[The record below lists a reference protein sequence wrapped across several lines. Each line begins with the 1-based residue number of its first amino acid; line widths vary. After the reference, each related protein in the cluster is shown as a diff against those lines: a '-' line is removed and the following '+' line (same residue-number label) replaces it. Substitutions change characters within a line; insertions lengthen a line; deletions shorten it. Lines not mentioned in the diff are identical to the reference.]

1 MSNSITYNY
10 TGSVQTFVTSSTTT
24 EINVEL
30 YGAEGGGNTGD
41 ADTSGGLG
49 GKITGTLSVTGGTTF
64 YLYVGG
70 IGTNTQF
77 NDVVDINYAGGYNGG
92 GTGGKD
98 TDPNTNNNINGA
110 GGGGGTDIRTNTA
123 VSTRIIVAG
132 GGGGSGYA
140 GNGGNGGSTV
150 GANGSTSIPRP
161 SLGAGGGGG
170 TNTSGGDVSNNRG
183 SDDGVLGSGGNATV
197 SDAYGSGG
205 GGGGYYGGAAGTST
219 ANNPDGWSA
228 GGGGGSSWVG
238 SYLKTDTSAT
248 HTQGNNNGN
257 GKIIITYDDNEAD
270 ISSVSWSVINS
281 KVSVEFSEAVY
292 PSSTSQTS
300 DLSNLNFNLSI
311 SGGVATVASTPTS
324 TVASNDNKTFDLDID
339 ISGIA
344 DGSEVLTINPSASN
358 SIYNLSGNPSYTSQ
372 NNNTIYLIERVLP
385 YITSTTI
392 NGYSH
397 VIVTFNEPVYPSS
410 TSQISDLSSS
420 NFTLALTGGNAIT
433 LSSVPTSCSNIND
446 TVFTLG
452 LGFNSTES
460 DGTEVITVTPANSSS
475 IFDIYGNV
483 SSIVQSNNTVTLGD
497 SIGPIITDVSMSTDN
512 SNIIVTFNENIFNAS
527 TGSGSLEINDF
538 TITLTGG
545 IATLSSVDTI
555 STTNNV
561 STLGITISNIAN
573 GLELIT
579 IVPSGSNTIYDSSG
593 NAASV
598 SQNNNT
604 DYLIDKTPS
613 IITATSL
620 ASDNSTINVT
630 INEAVYNTTSGS
642 LTVNNFVLSVS
653 GGATTVNST
662 PSSITKSS
670 NVYTLGLNLNST
682 IPNGSE
688 ILTVNP
694 NSIYD
699 IYGNQMAGS
708 QSNNTV
714 SLNNKVLPYIKNIA
728 ISSTNDS
735 VDVSFNTTVYSGNS
749 QIGTLTVNDFS
760 LTTSGGVA
768 TVTSTPTS
776 ISSSG
781 LIYTIGF
788 NLSGNPSGDELFKV
802 SPVINSIYDAD
813 GNISAINQSNNTI
826 YLNAPRISGISL
838 NYDNTIVTVNFNVNV
853 FNTDSGS
860 GNLENTDFRV
870 VILSGVA
877 DLSSQTPKSISGSGS
892 TYNIELANLIG
903 IPNGQEYITVTPVNN
918 TSIYD
923 SYGNSLSTN
932 QQNNSINLNEKI
944 IPYITNTILQND
956 NSSINV
962 TFSEVVYDTSNG
974 AGTLEKY
981 DFKLDINGGVS
992 TVNSTPTSISTS
1004 DNITFTLN
1012 LDISGIPNGSEI
1024 LTVTPIVDSI
1034 YDNSGNVTT
1043 ITQTNNTVT
1052 LNEKIV
1058 PIITNIII
1066 NNDNSIII
1074 VTFNEKVFNSSS
1086 GTGNLEGSDFNL
1098 SSVSGILSSGTPSSI
1113 SQLGNKYSLGIT
1125 LASLPTG
1132 QEIITVQPYSNSSI
1146 YDSAGNAAST
1156 TQSNN
1161 TIHLREQIPP
1171 IINSVSINS
1180 DNSLITVTFNEKV
1193 YNTNY
1198 GSGNLETNDFI
1209 LSITNG
1215 YSSLAYDYPY
1225 SITAQSD
1232 LSSYILGIPLID
1244 MCDGN
1249 EILTVTPRTITS
1261 IYDGSGNASIM
1272 SQYSNTVTLN
1282 HTLGPII
1289 TGIAISSDYQYIT
1302 VDFSENVY
1310 ADYSSGTN
1318 IASGNLDVNDFKVS
1332 LYNGTASLSST
1343 IPSSIS
1349 NSGFTYTFGISILG
1363 IIDGNEQLT
1372 VYPNIDS
1379 IYDSSGNVSLISN
1392 QVNNIITLTE
1402 NIVPIIISSI
1412 VDNNNSIISIT
1423 LSEEVYDTSNGN
1435 GNLETSDFS
1444 LNITGG
1450 TATLASS
1457 TPTSIS
1463 SSSNTYYLGFTLN
1476 GTSNGKEIITIS
1488 PTNNSIF
1495 DINGN
1500 ILSTSQSNNTVTLN
1514 KKTLPEINNIS
1525 ISSDNKNIIINF
1537 SEEVYTSINM
1547 IGELRRDNFE
1557 ISLSGGSATL
1567 TSSTPLSIYRVNPYY
1582 LGINIIGTP
1591 DGNETLSV
1599 VPIGIYDSE
1608 GNSISTVQSNNVNI
1622 IEKVTPYITSTTI
1635 SNDNKILTV
1644 TFSELVYSNST
1655 ATESLIINSFSLYT
1669 NSNRGVLKSLNPMSV
1684 TQSNLSYLL
1693 ELDLGATPK
1702 LNDYVSVK
1710 LAENSIYDSSGNIA
1724 SSTQLSNTQS
1734 NNIVLFNTMLLQDEK
1749 LLTVIK
1755 SQSIIKKKKIIGNS
1769 AKSKYSTSGVSTAA
1783 PVNN

>member
-1 MSNSITYNY
+1 MSNLITYNY

-41 ADTSGGLG
+41 PDTSGGLG

-70 IGTNTQF
+70 MGTNTQF
-77 NDVVDINYAGGYNGG
+77 NDTSDINYAGGYNGG

-98 TDPNTNNNINGA
+98 TDPTVTNNINGA
-110 GGGGGTDIRTNTA
+110 GGGGGTDIRTSTDLN
-123 VSTRIIVAG
+123 TRIIVAG

-140 GNGGNGGSTV
+140 GNGGNGGGTI
-150 GANGSTSIPRP
+150 GTNGSTSITRP

-170 TNTSGGDVSNNRG
+170 TDTTGGDVSNNRG
-183 SDDGVLGSGGNATV
+183 SGDGVLGSGGNATV
-197 SDAYGSGG
+197 SYAYGSGG

-238 SYLKTDTSAT
+238 SYLKPGTSAT

-257 GKIIITYDDNEAD
+257 GKIIITYDDDEAD

-311 SGGVATVASTPTS
+311 SGGVATIASTPTS
-324 TVASNDNKTFDLDID
+324 TIVSNSNKTFDLDID
-339 ISGIA
+339 ISGIP

-358 SIYNLSGNPSYTSQ
+358 SIYNSSGNKSSTSQ
-372 NNNTIYLIERVLP
+372 TNNTIYLIERVLP

-392 NGYSH
+392 NDYSH

-410 TSQISDLSSS
+410 TSQIYDLSSS

-433 LSSVPTSCSNIND
+433 LSSVPTSCSNSND

-460 DGTEVITVTPANSSS
+460 DGTEVITVTPANNSS
-475 IFDIYGNV
+475 IFDIYGNA
-483 SSIVQSNNTVTLGD
+483 SSIVQSNNTITLGD

-545 IATLSSVDTI
+545 IATLSSVDSI

-561 STLGITISNIAN
+561 STIGVVISNIAN

-579 IVPSGSNTIYDSSG
+579 IVPSSSNTIYDSSG

-604 DYLIDKTPS
+604 IYLVDKTPP
-613 IITATSL
+613 IITSTSL
-620 ASDNSTINVT
+620 ASDNSTISVT
-630 INEAVYNTTSGS
+630 INEAVNNSINGGS
-642 LTVNNFVLSVS
+642 LTVNNFDLSAS
-653 GGATTVNST
+653 GGTATVNSI
-662 PSSITKSS
+662 PSSINKSS
-670 NVYTLGLNLNST
+670 NVYTLGIDLSNT

-699 IYGNQMAGS
+699 IYGNQMTGS

-735 VDVSFNTTVYSGNS
+735 VDVSFNTTVYSGIS
-749 QIGTLTVNDFS
+749 QSGPLTVNDFS

-781 LIYTIGF
+781 LIYTLGF

-877 DLSSQTPKSISGSGS
+877 YLSSQTPKSISGSGS
-892 TYNIELANLIG
+892 TYNLELANLIG

-923 SYGNSLSTN
+923 SGGNSLSTN
-932 QQNNSINLNEKI
+932 QQNNSIYLNEKI

-974 AGTLEKY
+974 AGILEKD
-981 DFKLDINGGVS
+981 DFELAINGGVA
-992 TVNSTPTSISTS
+992 TVNSTPTNISTS

-1024 LTVTPIVDSI
+1024 LKVTPTVNSI

-1058 PIITNIII
+1058 PIITNIVI

-1074 VTFNEKVFNSSS
+1074 ITFNEKVFNSSS
-1086 GTGNLEGSDFNL
+1086 GTGNLDVSDFRL
-1098 SSVSGILSSGTPSSI
+1098 SCSVSGILSSTTPSSI
-1113 SQLGNKYSLGIT
+1113 LQSGNKYSLGIT

-1161 TIHLREQIPP
+1161 TIHLREQSAP
-1171 IINSVSINS
+1171 IINNVSINS

-1193 YNTNY
+1193 YNTDA
-1198 GSGNLETNDFI
+1198 GSGKLETNDFI

-1244 MCDGN
+1244 KCDGN
-1249 EILTVTPRTITS
+1249 EILTVNPRTITS
-1261 IYDGSGNASIM
+1261 IYDGSGNASSV

-1318 IASGNLDVNDFKVS
+1318 IASGSLDVNDFKFS

-1343 IPSSIS
+1343 IPLDIS
-1349 NSGFTYTFGISILG
+1349 NSGFTYTLGISISG
-1363 IIDGNEQLT
+1363 TIDGNEQLT

-1379 IYDSSGNVSLISN
+1379 IYDSSGNVSVISN

-1412 VDNNNSIISIT
+1412 VNNNNSIISIT

-1444 LNITGG
+1444 LIITGG
-1450 TATLASS
+1450 TATLTSS

-1463 SSSNTYYLGFTLN
+1463 SSSNTYYLGFTLI
-1476 GTSNGKEIITIS
+1476 GIPNGKEIITIS

-1622 IEKVTPYITSTTI
+1622 IEKVNPYITSTTI

-1702 LNDYVSVK
+1702 LNDYISVN

-1724 SSTQLSNTQS
+1724 SSTQS